1 MLLMINQPN
10 KSGHQHRISRQRC
23 SRLGETGRRIREDG
37 PTAGRARIGSNVLPR
52 SLFRRLLSC
61 RIILSR
67 VARCKAILIPSLLFF
82 LPVIWVAELI
92 SSINL
97 KQVARV
103 ISRAFI
109 FMYLYFE
116 LLASDPQ
123 LFRQR
128 VHDSLRRQIKA
139 INALSDC
146 GMFFWDYGNA
156 FLLEAKRCGAD
167 VSARD
172 DPTGLKFRYPSYV
185 QDIMR

>member
-67 VARCKAILIPSLLFF
+67 VARCKAILIPSLVFF
-82 LPVIWVAELI
+82 LRVIWVAELI

-109 FMYLYFE
+109 FMCLYF
-116 LLASDPQ
+116 
-123 LFRQR
+123 
-128 VHDSLRRQIKA
+128 
-139 INALSDC
+139 
-146 GMFFWDYGNA
+146 
-156 FLLEAKRCGAD
+156 
-167 VSARD
+167 
-172 DPTGLKFRYPSYV
+172 
-185 QDIMR
+185 